1 MTVSDTFRNVR
12 LLLTLGGHFAS
23 ISVLPDTHG
32 HTHGGP
38 SRARTV
44 TVASG
49 STTVCTARKGS
60 GALSALLC
68 ACDAFH
74 ALGLPCRVTTR
85 KRAVAERALGGSP
98 VLAADEGA
106 RAQRRAAA
114 AINLDAAQRAL
125 VPYDFDSFK
134 ASTPAA
140 PRERGRNGSW
150 TFWYRGAPVVR
161 PTGGHYAYAGG
172 DERFALCV

>member
-1 MTVSDTFRNVR
+1 MIASARSWDSLV
-12 LLLTLGGHFAS
+12 HFAQ
-23 ISVLPDTHG
+23 
-32 HTHGGP
+32 
-38 SRARTV
+38 
-44 TVASG
+44 
-49 STTVCTARKGS
+49 
-60 GALSALLC
+60 
-68 ACDAFH
+68 
-74 ALGLPCRVTTR
+74 TTR
-85 KRAVAERALGGSP
+85 KRAVAERALGASP

-114 AINLDAAQRAL
+114 ATNLDAAQRAI
-125 VPYDFDSFK
+125 VAFDFDSFK

-161 PTGGHYAYAGG
+161 PTGGRYAYVGG

>member
-1 MTVSDTFRNVR
+1 M
-12 LLLTLGGHFAS
+12 LLEA
-23 ISVLPDTHG
+23 
-32 HTHGGP
+32 
-38 SRARTV
+38 AR
-44 TVASG
+44 G
-49 STTVCTARKGS
+49 R
-60 GALSALLC
+60 GALAALLKV
-68 ACDAFH
+68 CDAFH
-74 ALGLPCRVTTR
+74 VLGLPCRVTTR
-85 KRAVAERALGGSP
+85 KRAVAERALGASP

-114 AINLDAAQRAL
+114 AKNLDAAQRAI
-125 VPYDFDSFK
+125 VTYDFDSFK

-161 PTGGHYAYAGG
+161 PATGGRYAYVGG